1 MVIGSRLVHQPDATV
16 IKRGRHLYG
25 LVVSSKNAFASPHC
39 EVRVNDAFLVIK
51 MRVGQGLLNIPG
63 SPSRPTSYHCS
74 VQFAHFKSFTPQRRI
89 ARDYLVAVESVKVHS
104 HIDLKVY
111 KKFCRDI

>member
-1 MVIGSRLVHQPDATV
+1 MVIGSMLVHQPDATA

-74 VQFAHFKSFTPQRRI
+74 VQFAHFKENCT
-89 ARDYLVAVESVKVHS
+89 
-104 HIDLKVY
+104 
-111 KKFCRDI
+111 